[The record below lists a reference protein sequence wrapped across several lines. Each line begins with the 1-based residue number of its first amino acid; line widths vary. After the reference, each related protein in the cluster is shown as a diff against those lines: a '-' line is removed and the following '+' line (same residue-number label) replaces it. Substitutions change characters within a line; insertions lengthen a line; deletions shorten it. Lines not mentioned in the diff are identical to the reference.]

1 MNTQNNHGG
10 MMPMQP
16 GNSQSLKALKPKK
29 AGYDFDKIIK
39 LLSFALL
46 VGIFAMTAYMAF
58 FNNSESVSQRILRKA
73 AQVTT
78 LTSNEVLGA
87 TVVQI
92 ENVDDL
98 KAENEIQKEIYKD
111 VQNGDYAVLL
121 SNRMIV
127 YREPEHKIVYEG
139 NSPSQQLNA
148 LNQAQIS
155 KVVAKAKSEGL
166 VAQDS
171 TVVPQVLVVQDVESL
186 KKENPQF
193 YQSVDTNDLIV
204 IYSAEKLIF
213 IYRPSTDRIISI
225 GTVNTS
231 VSVN

>member
-1 MNTQNNHGG
+1 MNNQNH
-10 MMPMQP
+10 MMPIQP
-16 GNSQSLKALKPKK
+16 SQPQSLKALKPKK
-29 AGYDFDKIIK
+29 SGYDFDKIMRVLTF
-39 LLSFALL
+39 LLIA
-46 VGIFAMTAYMAF
+46 GIFAMTAYMAF
-58 FNNSESVSQRILRKA
+58 FNNSESVSQRILRKV
-73 AQVTT
+73 AQVAT
-78 LTSNEVLGA
+78 LTNNEILGA

-92 ENVDDL
+92 DNIDDL

-127 YREPEHKIVYEG
+127 YREPEHKKVYEG

-148 LNQAQIS
+148 LNQAQVA

-166 VAQDS
+166 VSQDS
-171 TVVPQVLVVQDVESL
+171 TVVPQVLVVSDVDAL
-186 KKENPQF
+186 KAENAEF

-213 IYRPSTDRIISI
+213 IYRPSTDRIIST

>member
-1 MNTQNNHGG
+1 
-10 MMPMQP
+10 
-16 GNSQSLKALKPKK
+16 
-29 AGYDFDKIIK
+29 
-39 LLSFALL
+39 
-46 VGIFAMTAYMAF
+46 
-58 FNNSESVSQRILRKA
+58 LRKV

-111 VQNGDYAVLL
+111 VQNGDYAVLV

-127 YREPEHKIVYEG
+127 YREHEHKKIYEG

-171 TVVPQVLVVQDVESL
+171 TVVPQVLVVTDVESL
-186 KKENPQF
+186 KKE
-193 YQSVDTNDLIV
+193 
-204 IYSAEKLIF
+204 
-213 IYRPSTDRIISI
+213 
-225 GTVNTS
+225 
-231 VSVN
+231 